1 MNDVK
6 LFGYLGREFDTDYTP
21 SGICYARNSLAITE
35 KWKNKKGNEESK
47 TTWIPIVLFGK
58 NAENAFVYFP
68 KGSQFLCS
76 GKLSSNEYVD
86 KDGSKKTF
94 LSVIVSR
101 FYWIGKKSEMVNEQ
115 KEKSNAQI
123 KQTPKKEE
131 VPNCPKVDYLDSQ
144 AIETEQEEVPF

>member
-58 NAENAFVYFP
+58 NAEN
-68 KGSQFLCS
+68 
-76 GKLSSNEYVD
+76 
-86 KDGSKKTF
+86 GSKKTF